1 MKLRSCFGTLV
12 LALAASSAM
21 AEPQVILNGSKFK
34 TVTGDDVRANGAGI
48 IKVGAYY
55 YMIGEN
61 RKDTGGFNAISMYR
75 SIDLKNWEFRRDV
88 LTYQSD
94 PFLEVSNIERP
105 KIIYNAA
112 TRKYV
117 IWGHYENGTNYSEA
131 RVIVATSS
139 RIDGDYAFKGS
150 FRPLNFSSRDMTL
163 YQDGDGKAYLISATN
178 NNYDLNVYLLNASYT
193 GIDSLA
199 YTFKGYH
206 KEAPAVFKRGSTYFL
221 VGSGATGW
229 TPNQGVYFTAPAITG
244 PWSGPVNFSNGT
256 TYSSQSTFVLPIQ
269 GTQTTSYLYMG
280 DRWGPA
286 QGQRIN
292 ESQYVWLPL
301 RFPTSTTLAMDGRSQ
316 ITVDTVTGSVTLGG
330 DTPLRQI
337 KSVLNGRCANVS
349 GNQLLYGR
357 GVIHY
362 PCGGGGPNESVE
374 ERPAG
379 ENVQFVFQH
388 SGLCLAQND
397 EVATGGSVV
406 QHGCTQARAQWY
418 RAGQTIVNR
427 RTGACLEVPNTPGN
441 SAMRTAPCDSSD
453 RQKWWVTI

>member
-1 MKLRSCFGTLV
+1 MKLRSYLCAM
-12 LALAASSAM
+12 ALAVTASSAM

-75 SIDLKNWEFRRDV
+75 SVDLKNWEFRRDV
-88 LTYQSD
+88 LTYRSA
-94 PFLEVSNIERP
+94 PLLEMSNIERP

-117 IWGHYENGTNYSEA
+117 IWGHYENGINYSEA

-139 RIDGDYAFKGS
+139 TIDGNYAFKGS
-150 FRPLNFSSRDMTL
+150 FRPLDFSSRDMTL
-163 YQDGDGKAYLISATN
+163 YQDDDGKAYLISATN
-178 NNYDLNVYLLNASYT
+178 NNYDLNVYRLNASFT
-193 GIDSLA
+193 GIDSLV

-206 KEAPAVFKRGSTYFL
+206 KEAPAVFKRGSTYFM

-229 TPNQGVYFTAPAITG
+229 TPNQGVYFTAPSITG

-256 TYSSQSTFVLPIQ
+256 TYSSQSTFVLPIK
-269 GTQTTSYLYMG
+269 GTQITSYMYMG

-330 DTPLRQI
+330 DTPLQRI
-337 KSVLNGRCANVS
+337 RSARTGRCANVS

-357 GVIHY
+357 SVIHY
-362 PCGGGGPNESVE
+362 PCSGASNEMVE
-374 ERPAG
+374 ERPSG
-379 ENVQFVFQH
+379 KDVQFVFQQ

-397 EVATGGSVV
+397 EVATGGPVV

-418 RAGQTIVNR
+418 RVGRTIVNR
-427 RTGACLEVPNTPGN
+427 RTGACLEV
-441 SAMRTAPCDSSD
+441 SAATSDTTLRTGRCDASD
-453 RQKWWVTI
+453 RQQWTVTA